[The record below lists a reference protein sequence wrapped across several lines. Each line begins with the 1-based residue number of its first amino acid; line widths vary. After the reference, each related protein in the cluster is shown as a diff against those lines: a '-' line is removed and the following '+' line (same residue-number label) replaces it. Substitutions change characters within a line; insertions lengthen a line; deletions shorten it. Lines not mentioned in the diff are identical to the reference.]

1 MTCSAAISS
10 VSGVFFSFG
19 SNSMSDSD
27 EGVGDGARD
36 GDISGGRGMLG
47 RAGVF
52 VNGVV
57 GCDVM
62 NSY

>member
-10 VSGVFFSFG
+10 VSGVLVSFG
-19 SNSMSDSD
+19 SDSTSDSD
-27 EGVGDGARD
+27 GGVGDGG
-36 GDISGGRGMLG
+36 GDVSGGRGMLG